1 MNEDKIIL
9 ALIIVLIILILIKL
23 INISYEK
30 FSFKD
35 GNSNIIN
42 ISDFL
47 MYTNGDIVQKSA
59 SQIASQISTL
69 QSGSIVIWSGSDKD
83 DIPEGWVICDGNN
96 NTPDLSGRFI
106 VAARKISEEDINNIT
121 TIIDPNDSTT
131 NITLDKK
138 EIVYELNDKGGH
150 NFPVIDKEMMPSHAH
165 NFYDKIPSSQAG
177 QAWYDGEGPNISCA
191 VDNPVEDK
199 FNNGGLDN
207 DLTSGQYLGDSDTKR
222 KIVKKKGE
230 TIPIDNRPKWYSLY
244 YIMKK

>member
-1 MNEDKIIL
+1 MNEEKIIL

-69 QSGSIVIWSGSDKD
+69 KSGSIVIWSGSEV
-83 DIPEGWVICDGNN
+83 DIPEGWVICDGTN

-106 VAARKISEEDINNIT
+106 VAARRSDGTNNTT

-131 NITLDKK
+131 NINITLDNK
-138 EIVYELNDKGGH
+138 EIIYELGAKGGH

-177 QAWYDGEGPNISCA
+177 PAWYDGEGPNISCA
-191 VDNPVEDK
+191 VDVPVKDK

-207 DLTSGQYLGDSDTKR
+207 DLKEGQYLGDSDTKR